1 MTNELII
8 LLTLASV
15 VSYSFEIVFGLAGTI
30 LMVMVM
36 SFFLDAQTLVIYS
49 VLPQILVATI
59 GLYRT
64 PGHVNRNVLLNM
76 LGFAAVGALAGL
88 ALFYYFS
95 PDDFR
100 VLLAGAITAFGIYL
114 VATPGRMKIKPLVAR
129 SLDTIAG
136 VSQGLFGISGPIAMT
151 RLLATFDNKTVIR
164 NNALAF
170 FLVLNLVRVGG
181 YGINDTINDDIARAM
196 LWSAPVLAVTL
207 WFANHLHFKVN
218 EAWFRRVVSWV
229 ILFGGVSLFLH

>member
-1 MTNELII
+1 VTSELII
-8 LLTLASV
+8 LLTLVSV
-15 VSYSFEIVFGLAGTI
+15 ACYSFEIVFGLAGTI
-30 LMVMVM
+30 LMVTVL
-36 SFFLDAQTLVIYS
+36 SFYFDVQTLVIYS

-59 GLYRT
+59 GLYRI
-64 PGHVNRNVLLNM
+64 PGHINRDVLLNM

-95 PDDFR
+95 PDSFR
-100 VLLAGAITAFGIYL
+100 VLLASAIMVFGVYL
-114 VATPGRMKIKPLVAR
+114 VVAPERMKMRAPLAR
-129 SLDTIAG
+129 LLDTFAG
-136 VSQGLFGISGPIAMT
+136 VSQGLFGVSGPIAMT

-181 YGINDTINDDIARAM
+181 YGINDAISDDILRAM
-196 LWSAPVLAVTL
+196 FWSAPVLVVAL

-218 EAWFRRVVSWV
+218 ETWFRRVVAWV
-229 ILFGGVSLFLH
+229 ILLGGASLFLH